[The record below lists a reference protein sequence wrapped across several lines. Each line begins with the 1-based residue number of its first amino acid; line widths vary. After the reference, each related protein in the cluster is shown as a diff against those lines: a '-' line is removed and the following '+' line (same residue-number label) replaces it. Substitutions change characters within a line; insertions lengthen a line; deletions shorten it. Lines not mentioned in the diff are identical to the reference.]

1 MSGRLTD
8 SERVAAGLS
17 TPSPVLCTGIVD
29 LHHSDGAYDL
39 AAARAGGV
47 VALIHKATE
56 GKDFRDKG
64 FVAAMDAAKIAGV
77 CRGAY
82 HFASASAPGEVQAD
96 FFLDVVGDRA
106 ELLVLDFETNPGSA
120 GTMDLANALRF
131 VTRVRE
137 VTGRWPVF
145 YGYLSMLRNVC
156 TKATPE
162 QRAVLARCPLWLAA
176 YGPDP
181 LTVRVPAAWE
191 RWDLMQYTNGS
202 DGPADRARYPRSV
215 PGFARAAQD
224 RSVFRGTEDDLLVFW
239 KLCGREEP

>member
-1 MSGRLTD
+1 M
-8 SERVAAGLS
+8 
-17 TPSPVLCTGIVD
+17 TPPVLTTGIVD
-29 LHHSDGAYDL
+29 MHHADGRYDL
-39 AAARAGGV
+39 AASRAGGV

-64 FVAAMDAAKIAGV
+64 FVAAMESAKANGV

-82 HFASASAPGEVQAD
+82 HFASNSTDGEVQAD

-120 GTMDLANALRF
+120 GTMTLANALRF
-131 VTRVRE
+131 VARVQS

-156 TKATPE
+156 ARATPE
-162 QRAVLARCPLWLAA
+162 QLAALALCPLWLAA

-181 LTVRVPAAWE
+181 LTVKVPKAWGA
-191 RWDLMQYTNGS
+191 WSMMQYTNGS
-202 DGPADRARYPRSV
+202 DGPGDRARYPRTV
-215 PGFARAAQD
+215 PGFKRAAQD
-224 RSVFRGTEDDLLVFW
+224 RSVFRGTPDELTLFW
-239 KLCGREEP
+239 KTCGRAP